1 MAENVGEIEM
11 SEVLRIGV
19 LKLGCIGTIP
29 LIEILLDER
38 AERTD
43 INVRVAGSGAK
54 LGIEQCTEAAKL
66 LLEQKPNLVIL
77 IGPAQAAPGPSEA
90 RKMIASTKIPA
101 IVISDSPA
109 KKVAKE
115 MEEMGFGYIIVE
127 ADSMIGAR
135 REFLD
140 PTEMAVYNSDII
152 KVLAETGVLSLIVE
166 IIDKTIRSIK
176 SGAKP
181 ELPRTVIDGAK
192 AVEAAE
198 FSNPYAKAKA
208 LASYEMA
215 CQVSKLTTEACFKV
229 QDSNIYVPMVAA
241 AHEMMRAAARLAD
254 EAREIE
260 KSNNT
265 VFRKPHYKD
274 GSSGT
279 KKALMEKPQRPQ

>member
-1 MAENVGEIEM
+1 M
-11 SEVLRIGV
+11 SEDLRIGV
-19 LKLGCIGTIP
+19 LKLGCIGALP
-29 LIEILLDER
+29 LIEFLLDER

-43 INVRVAGSGAK
+43 IDIRVAGSGAK
-54 LGIEQCTEAAKL
+54 LEPKQCTEATKQ

-77 IGPAQAAPGPSEA
+77 IGPAQATPGPAEA
-90 RKMIASTKIPA
+90 RKMIAATKIPA

-115 MEEMGFGYIIVE
+115 MEEMGFGYIVVE

-140 PTEMAVYNSDII
+140 PAEMAVYNSDMI
-152 KVLAETGVLSLIVE
+152 KVLAETGAFSLIVE
-166 IIDKTIRSIK
+166 TIDKTIESIK
-176 SGAKP
+176 SGKKP
-181 ELPRTVIDGAK
+181 ELPRIIIDGVK
-192 AVEAAE
+192 AVEAAG

-229 QDSNIYVPMVAA
+229 QDPNAYVPMVAA

-265 VFRKPHYKD
+265 VLRKPHFKD
-274 GSSGT
+274 GASGT
-279 KKALMEKPQRPQ
+279 KKALMEKPKKSQ